1 MRFLKRM
8 FFVNNGYN
16 EAMANENQNNINTEK
31 RIAIL
36 IDGDNAQSSLIE
48 NMLVEAG
55 KFGNATIRRVY
66 GDWTTSNMKSWKDI
80 LNSYALQPIQQFRYT
95 IGKNSTDS
103 AMIIDAMDI
112 LHSEQ
117 VDGFCLVSS
126 DSDYTRLATRI
137 RESGKLVVSIG
148 RKLTPRA
155 FVSACNVFIYTENLV
170 TKQVQKSIKPKPPE
184 KAEEISPQELELID
198 HIDQAIDMAG
208 SDEDGW
214 ANLSEVG
221 TALRRIDPGFD
232 PRTYGVKQ
240 LSQLVRARKSN
251 YDLKKLAG
259 KSIIHIR
266 SKNDD

>member
-1 MRFLKRM
+1 M
-8 FFVNNGYN
+8 GI
-16 EAMANENQNNINTEK
+16 ENINNHNTER

-48 NMLVEAG
+48 RILVEAG
-55 KFGNATIRRVY
+55 KYGNATIRRVY

-80 LNSYALQPIQQFRYT
+80 LNSYAFQPIQQFRYT
-95 IGKNSTDS
+95 IGKNATDS

-112 LHSEQ
+112 LNSEQ

-137 RESGKLVVSIG
+137 RESGKLVVGIG

-155 FVSACNVFIYTENLV
+155 FVSACNVFIYTENLARSEEY
-170 TKQVQKSIKPKPPE
+170 KQRQKNQPE
-184 KAEEISPQELELID
+184 KSEDLNPQELELIE
-198 HIDQAIDMAG
+198 HINQAIDMAG
-208 SDEDGW
+208 TDDDGW

-240 LSQLVRARKSN
+240 LSQLIKSKKSHF
-251 YDLKKLAG
+251 DMKKLSG
-259 KSIIHIR
+259 KSIILIR
-266 SKNDD
+266 SKDEN